1 MPRIFVVECKG
12 YFANITD
19 TEGPIAK
26 IFSDCDNSVD
36 ISPRIDDVQHEIKS
50 SVWDQDEELDVIDV
64 DELLVS
70 PGDSSDNLGIFQDWP
85 IPILDMETEWEDLHS
100 EATHAPSIEDA
111 EFLGLN
117 DEKTLWDD
125 NIYDDPLVPVG

>member
-1 MPRIFVVECKG
+1 MA
-12 YFANITD
+12 Y
-19 TEGPIAK
+19 
-26 IFSDCDNSVD
+26 
-36 ISPRIDDVQHEIKS
+36 PRIDDVQHEIKS